1 MLCDVNPLNFI
12 TRAIFARSAVIILS
26 FSARSLRI
34 TSSASWYVWNGIDSI
49 VRMRFA
55 PAGTTPSTG
64 VEVVEGASLVRVRR
78 VRTVVQRGAI
88 EWAAAAGVRD
98 RDAGRVQ
105 QDIAASGRRGG
116 GGGVLVELAVYIYM
130 GSCGGVVGWLRLEKV
145 PRPNPLI

>member
-1 MLCDVNPLNFI
+1 MLRTSMLCDVNPLNFI
-12 TRAIFARSAVIILS
+12 TRAIFARSAVIMLS

-64 VEVVEGASLVRVRR
+64 VSLVRVRR
-78 VRTVVQRGAI
+78 VRTVMQRGAI
-88 EWAAAAGVRD
+88 EWAAGVRD

-105 QDIAASGRRGG
+105 QDIAASRRRGGVSCGAGRGRGKGG
-116 GGGVLVELAVYIYM
+116 GGGGIDGIYM
-130 GSCGGVVGWLRLEKV
+130 VGSCGGVVEAGKSSA
-145 PRPNPLI
+145 P